1 MNKSASTGG
10 VIMDS
15 NRGADGQLTA
25 EDMKDDTVIEIKVK
39 PTPKKMLFS
48 SIVIMG
54 LLYLVYTKI
63 KK

>member
-39 PTPKKMLFS
+39 PTPKKMVLS
-48 SIVIMG
+48 SIVIIG
-54 LLYLVYTKI
+54 LLYLVYTK
-63 KK
+63 KKK

>member
-39 PTPKKMLFS
+39 PTPKKMVLS
-48 SIVIMG
+48 SIVIIG
-54 LLYLVYTKI
+54 LVYLVYTKI

>member
-25 EDMKDDTVIEIKVK
+25 EDMRDDTVIEIKVK
-39 PTPKKMLFS
+39 PTPKKMVLS
-48 SIVIMG
+48 SIVIIG
-54 LLYLVYTKI
+54 ILYLVYTKI

>member
-39 PTPKKMLFS
+39 PTPKKMVLS
-48 SIVIMG
+48 SIVIIG